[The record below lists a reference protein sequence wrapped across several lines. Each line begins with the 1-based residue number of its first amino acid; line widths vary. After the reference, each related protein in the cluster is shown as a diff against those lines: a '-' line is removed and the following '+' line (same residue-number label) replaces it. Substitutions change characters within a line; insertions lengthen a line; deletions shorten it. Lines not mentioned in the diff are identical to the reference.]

1 MVDSALMRKGRLI
14 AHYEFGKL
22 SISKAQRLSLHL
34 GYERI
39 IGQPMT
45 LAEISNQEE
54 KDYSIKTTEIIGF
67 RTSVLELNN

>member
-1 MVDSALMRKGRLI
+1 
-14 AHYEFGKL
+14 
-22 SISKAQRLSLHL
+22 
-34 GYERI
+34 
-39 IGQPMT
+39 MT